1 MYPDW
6 KEPFCYSNGTLPP
19 AYITDETKAQS
30 GMELWV
36 FGMAG
41 PRLGSVALLS
51 HCSLKG
57 HPETEGHS
65 MG

>member
-1 MYPDW
+1 MCSAW
-6 KEPFCYSNGTLPP
+6 LGPFCCSNGTLPP

-41 PRLGSVALLS
+41 PGLGFMAF
-51 HCSLKG
+51 
-57 HPETEGHS
+57 
-65 MG
+65 